1 MTARV
6 RRPVMRRAVIYL
18 PNGFTL
24 FNLFCG
30 IFAIVLAARLNFGKA
45 ALFVFLGGIADALDG
60 RVARATGSGSR
71 MGEELDSLVDAIS
84 FGFAPAMIM
93 YFAVLNT
100 ENWEWLFVF
109 MFTACAVLRLARFN
123 VEQAGRAK
131 TYFHGLPSPAAGLT
145 LATYYWFSQTPLYN
159 QAIILFTDNK
169 TLSELPWHH
178 ILPGLMGLLSALM
191 VSNVPYPAVP
201 TIGWRS
207 VRQIV
212 ASLVLVAA
220 IAGLIFLP
228 RQFFFPA
235 LLAYVLYGALKWL
248 VLGLIGSRTEPEEIY
263 FQLEP
268 EEELAAAIP
277 SPSLRRTPAIAVPS
291 QADADIDGIVPPRRR
306 RRRRRRG
313 DGNRSER
320 GLTSDMEGR
329 PSRADRGDRN
339 QRLDRNERLNR
350 STPNRPPRV
359 TPQQES
365 TSGPGK
371 PPSSSSP
378 AAASPPPPP
387 SPAPKDEKE

>member
-6 RRPVMRRAVIYL
+6 RRPTIRRAVVYL

-30 IFAIVLAARLNFGKA
+30 IFAIVLASRQNFARA

-100 ENWEWLFVF
+100 ENWQWLFVF
-109 MFTACAVLRLARFN
+109 LYTACAVLRLARFN

-159 QAIILFTDNK
+159 ETIILFTDNK
-169 TLSELPWHH
+169 TLSELPWHTM
-178 ILPGLMGLLSALM
+178 LPGLMGLLAVLM
-191 VSNVPYPAVP
+191 VSNVPYSAVP

-207 VRQIV
+207 LKQIA
-212 ASLVLVAA
+212 ASLVLV
-220 IAGLIFLP
+220 IALIGAFFRP

-235 LLAYVLYGALKWL
+235 LLAYVLYGALKWI
-248 VLGLIGSRTEPEEIY
+248 VLGLIGSRSEPEEIY

-277 SPSLRRTPAIAVPS
+277 PPSLRRTPPVGVQS
-291 QADADIDGIVPPRRR
+291 SVGVTESDGVSPGRRR

-313 DGNRSER
+313 DGRRSER
-320 GLTSDMEGR
+320 PTESEER
-329 PSRADRGDRN
+329 PPRSDRGERPN
-339 QRLDRNERLNR
+339 RL
-350 STPNRPPRV
+350 TPNRPPRIA
-359 TPQQES
+359 PQTDQSSE
-365 TSGPGK
+365 PK
-371 PPSSSSP
+371 PPTLL
-378 AAASPPPPP
+378 PPPTN
-387 SPAPKDEKE
+387 SKDNSE

>member
-1 MTARV
+1 MMARV
-6 RRPVMRRAVIYL
+6 RRPTIRRAVVYL

-30 IFAIVLAARLNFGKA
+30 IFAIVLSSRLNFGKA

-109 MFTACAVLRLARFN
+109 LFTACAVLRLARFN

-169 TLSELPWHH
+169 TLSELPWHT
-178 ILPGLMGLLSALM
+178 ILPGLMGLLAVLM

-207 VRQIV
+207 LRQLA
-212 ASLVLVAA
+212 ASLILVAA
-220 IAGLIFLP
+220 IVGLIFLP

-248 VLGLIGSRTEPEEIY
+248 VLGLIGSRSEPEEIY

-277 SPSLRRTPAIAVPS
+277 SQTLRRTPSLGQTAIVS
-291 QADADIDGIVPPRRR
+291 ESDGGLPVRRR

-313 DGNRSER
+313 DGRRGERPSAESEERSPRSER
-320 GLTSDMEGR
+320 LDR
-329 PSRADRGDRN
+329 PSR
-339 QRLDRNERLNR
+339 Q
-350 STPNRPPRV
+350 TPNRPPRI
-359 TPQQES
+359 
-365 TSGPGK
+365 
-371 PPSSSSP
+371 PPRQDESP
-378 AAASPPPPP
+378 AAPPPPP
-387 SPAPKDEKE
+387 ATPPKDNTE

>member
-159 QAIILFTDNK
+159 QTIILFTDNK

-207 VRQIV
+207 FRQIV

-277 SPSLRRTPAIAVPS
+277 SPSLRRTPAIGVQS
-291 QADADIDGIVPPRRR
+291 QSETDVDGVAPARRR

-320 GLTSDMEGR
+320 GLTSDMEGHAPR
-329 PSRADRGDRN
+329 NDRKE
-339 QRLDRNERLNR
+339 RLDRNERPSR
-350 STPNRPPRV
+350 PTPNRPPRV
-359 TPQQES
+359 PPQSES
-365 TSGPGK
+365 TTLPTK
-371 PPSSSSP
+371 PPTSSP
-378 AAASPPPPP
+378 APPVVSPPPPP
-387 SPAPKDEKE
+387 KDEKE

>member
-1 MTARV
+1 MRRPRV
-6 RRPVMRRAVIYL
+6 RRPTIRRAVIYL

-30 IFAIVLAARLNFGKA
+30 IFAIVLASRLAFGKA
-45 ALFVFLGGIADALDG
+45 SLFVFLGGIADALDG

-109 MFTACAVLRLARFN
+109 LFTACAVLRLARFN

-169 TLSELPWHH
+169 TLSELPWHT
-178 ILPGLMGLLSALM
+178 ILPGLMGLLAVLM

-207 VRQIV
+207 PRQIA
-212 ASLVLVAA
+212 ASVVLVAA
-220 IAGLIFLP
+220 IVGLIFLP

-235 LLAYVLYGALKWL
+235 MLAYVLYGALKWL
-248 VLGLIGSRTEPEEIY
+248 VLGLIGSRVEPEEIY

-268 EEELAAAIP
+268 EEELASAPLPPA
-277 SPSLRRTPAIAVPS
+277 SSRRTPALGVVP
-291 QADADIDGIVPPRRR
+291 APALEVDGGAIPRRK

-313 DGNRSER
+313 
-320 GLTSDMEGR
+320 EGR
-329 PSRADRGDRN
+329 RKERIEPNDHLDRPAERSDRGSRPTPG
-339 QRLDRNERLNR
+339 R
-350 STPNRPPRV
+350 SHRPPSGPAGEPAPGAGGIPPV
-359 TPQQES
+359 TP
-365 TSGPGK
+365 
-371 PPSSSSP
+371 
-378 AAASPPPPP
+378 
-387 SPAPKDEKE
+387 PKNNTE

>member
-159 QAIILFTDNK
+159 QTIILFTDNK

-207 VRQIV
+207 FRQIV

-277 SPSLRRTPAIAVPS
+277 SPSMRRTPAIGVQS
-291 QADADIDGIVPPRRR
+291 QSETDVDGGAPARRR

-320 GLTSDMEGR
+320 GLTSDMEGHA
-329 PSRADRGDRN
+329 SRNDRKE
-339 QRLDRNERLNR
+339 RLDRNDRPDRTERPR
-350 STPNRPPRV
+350 RPTPNRPPRV
-359 TPQQES
+359 PPQSES
-365 TSGPGK
+365 TSLPTK
-371 PPSSSSP
+371 PPTSSAP
-378 AAASPPPPP
+378 PVVPPPPP
-387 SPAPKDEKE
+387 PKDEKE

>member
-1 MTARV
+1 MTPRV
-6 RRPVMRRAVIYL
+6 RRPTIRRAVIYL

-30 IFAIVLAARLNFGKA
+30 IYAIVLAARQDFAKA
-45 ALFVFLGGIADALDG
+45 ALFVFIGGISDALDG

-169 TLSELPWHH
+169 TLSELPWHTM
-178 ILPGLMGLLSALM
+178 LPGLMGLLAALM

-201 TIGWRS
+201 TFGWRS
-207 VRQIV
+207 LRQIG
-212 ASLVLVAA
+212 ASLVLIAA
-220 IAGLIFLP
+220 VIGLFFRP

-248 VLGLIGSRTEPEEIY
+248 VLGLIGSSGEPEEIY

-277 SPSLRRTPAIAVPS
+277 SPSLRRTPSFGMQSTTVIET
-291 QADADIDGIVPPRRR
+291 DGTSTGRRR

-313 DGNRSER
+313 DSRRGER
-320 GLTSDMEGR
+320 GLTGESTERGASPPRNDRVDRER
-329 PSRADRGDRN
+329 SSRN
-339 QRLDRNERLNR
+339 
-350 STPNRPPRV
+350 TPVRPPRASARSEDTSAITQKPS
-359 TPQQES
+359 TPPQ
-365 TSGPGK
+365 
-371 PPSSSSP
+371 
-378 AAASPPPPP
+378 SPPPGAPSSPP
-387 SPAPKDEKE
+387 NKENKE

>member
-1 MTARV
+1 MRTRV
-6 RRPVMRRAVIYL
+6 RRPTIRRAVVQL

-30 IFAIVLAARLNFGKA
+30 IFAIVLASRLNFGKA

-71 MGEELDSLVDAIS
+71 FGEELDSLVDAIS

-109 MFTACAVLRLARFN
+109 LYTGSAVVRLARFN

-169 TLSELPWHH
+169 TLSELPWHAM
-178 ILPGLMGLLSALM
+178 LPGLMGLLAVLM

-207 VRQIV
+207 LRQLG
-212 ASLVLVAA
+212 ASLVLVIA
-220 IAGLIFLP
+220 IIGLFFKP

-248 VLGLIGSRTEPEEIY
+248 VLGLIGSRSKPEEIY

-268 EEELAAAIP
+268 DEELAAAPIP
-277 SPSLRRTPAIAVPS
+277 STFRRTPPLGPPTIVDES
-291 QADADIDGIVPPRRR
+291 DGAPPLKRR

-313 DGNRSER
+313 DNRRGER
-320 GLTSDMEGR
+320 PGAASQER
-329 PSRADRGDRN
+329 PTRPEH
-339 QRLDRNERLNR
+339 LDRANR
-350 STPNRPPRV
+350 HT
-359 TPQQES
+359 
-365 TSGPGK
+365 PGK
-371 PPSSSSP
+371 PPRATPRNEEPSGSSN
-378 AAASPPPPP
+378 PPPP
-387 SPAPKDEKE
+387 SATPPKDQTE

>member
-1 MTARV
+1 MRTRV
-6 RRPVMRRAVIYL
+6 RRPTIRRAVIYL

-30 IFAIVLAARLNFGKA
+30 IFAIVLSSRLQFGKA
-45 ALFVFLGGIADALDG
+45 ALFVFIGGIADALDG

-169 TLSELPWHH
+169 TLSELPWHT
-178 ILPGLMGLLSALM
+178 ILPGLMGLLAVLM

-207 VRQIV
+207 FRQII
-212 ASLVLVAA
+212 ASLVL
-220 IAGLIFLP
+220 IASIVGLIFLP

-248 VLGLIGSRTEPEEIY
+248 VLGLVGAGAEPEEIY
-263 FQLEP
+263 FQLDP

-277 SPSLRRTPAIAVPS
+277 SSSLRRTPALGNAPLAAS
-291 QADADIDGIVPPRRR
+291 EGDGTLPPRRR

-313 DGNRSER
+313 DGH
-320 GLTSDMEGR
+320 
-329 PSRADRGDRN
+329 
-339 QRLDRNERLNR
+339 RNERPGDFDNEDRPMRSDRRDRPSR
-350 STPNRPPRV
+350 STPNRPPRAQPRQEGPSAGPPKAPPA
-359 TPQQES
+359 TPP
-365 TSGPGK
+365 TTP
-371 PPSSSSP
+371 
-378 AAASPPPPP
+378 
-387 SPAPKDEKE
+387 PKDTSE

>member
-1 MTARV
+1 MSARV
-6 RRPVMRRAVIYL
+6 RRPTIRRAVIYL

-30 IFAIVLAARLNFGKA
+30 IFAIVLSSRLAFGKA

-109 MFTACAVLRLARFN
+109 LFTACAVLRLARFN

-169 TLSELPWHH
+169 TLSELPWHT
-178 ILPGLMGLLSALM
+178 ILPGLMGLLAVLM

-207 VRQIV
+207 PRQIA
-212 ASLVLVAA
+212 ASVILVAA
-220 IAGLIFLP
+220 IVGLIFLP

-235 LLAYVLYGALKWL
+235 MLAYVLYGALKWL
-248 VLGLIGSRTEPEEIY
+248 VLGLIGSRAEPEEIY

-268 EEELAAAIP
+268 EEELATAPLPPAG
-277 SPSLRRTPAIAVPS
+277 SRRTPALGVSSAPNIE
-291 QADADIDGIVPPRRR
+291 IDGAPRRK

-313 DGNRSER
+313 DGRRAER
-320 GLTSDMEGR
+320 ME
-329 PSRADRGDRN
+329 P
-339 QRLDRNERLNR
+339 NERPERPAASDRFNR
-350 STPNRPPRV
+350 GPRQTPNKPVRPQP
-359 TPQQES
+359 
-365 TSGPGK
+365 GPAGE
-371 PPSSSSP
+371 
-378 AAASPPPPP
+378 P
-387 SPAPKDEKE
+387 SPGTGAVPPANPPKNNTE